1 MDRRNLSLF
10 AVFALIV
17 TVIAV
22 TPRPHAD
29 IRLLT
34 HESSDLAPHK
44 LQAAVDLGV
53 IVVDFLYTWTS
64 RALTH

>member
-1 MDRRNLSLF
+1 MVRRRLSFL
-10 AVFALIV
+10 AAIALIAILV
-17 TVIAV
+17 VA

-34 HESSDLAPHK
+34 HEAGDMTPK
-44 LQAAVDLGV
+44 KVQAALDLGV

-64 RALTH
+64 RTLAR